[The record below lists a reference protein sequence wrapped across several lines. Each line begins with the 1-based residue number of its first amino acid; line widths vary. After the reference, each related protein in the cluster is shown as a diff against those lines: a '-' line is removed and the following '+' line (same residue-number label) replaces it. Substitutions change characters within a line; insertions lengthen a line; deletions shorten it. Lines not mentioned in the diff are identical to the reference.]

1 MTQPQTRPTAE
12 ARENPAR
19 FRGEPCRI
27 CGDPTDERL
36 DSSCRICGGPVHVA
50 WAEGA
55 PESACSQVVSPLQCC
70 GIAFVCNACVA
81 EGSLA

>member
-1 MTQPQTRPTAE
+1 MTQARTSPVTEPHSRP
-12 ARENPAR
+12 RV
-19 FRGEPCRI
+19 FRGQPCRI

-36 DSSCRICGGPVHVA
+36 DSSCRICGGAVHVA

-81 EGSLA
+81 ERPLG